1 MNFAP
6 LQGFFYLTFLAG
18 GLSRADPLAARDNK
32 EGKVM
37 VFFRDVAA
45 PFLNNS
51 VAKAFIIFIFL
62 VYLGVVIWGVLGLQ
76 EKASRK
82 IQFVMCLKVDCNEKL
97 GGSERRQ

>member
-1 MNFAP
+1 LNFAP

-18 GLSRADPLAARDNK
+18 GLSRSDPLAARDNK

-76 EKASRK
+76 EGLERK
-82 IQFVMCLKVDCNEKL
+82 KL
-97 GGSERRQ
+97 GMGNTVLKLAIATGC